1 MIGTLGGNDTISYYE
16 MAEPTTRDGLIDTL
30 GGNGSSGSDGADT
43 LLASYFGGNGSSE
56 SDGADTLLAG
66 YSADNGS
73 SDGKKLKQLRP
84 LGQQLFSSQEE
95 SGETIP
101 VASDITLTSEP
112 PVVGKTITVTHN
124 RDSGG
129 RSLRSAVADST
140 KVTLKNLIIANGTGG
155 SQEEPTESG
164 GNDLT
169 GEDYSEAS
177 PYDTIPTGN
186 GNDGFRS
193 TLGIINTGNG
203 HDSLIGGDSELR
215 PISEIL
221 LPLPPTPSFRWNGFP
236 GLSAIERSQ
245 EAVSEFSGISSVE
258 ATLLLPSL
266 QKVREA
272 ARRLSGFITGDHGN
286 DSLF

>member
-1 MIGTLGGNDTISYYE
+1 MPKPKSKRTVLLQSSNHDSE
-16 MAEPTTRDGLIDTL
+16 SDSLSDAVA
-30 GGNGSSGSDGADT
+30 GSQNEST
-43 LLASYFGGNGSSE
+43 E

-112 PVVGKTITVTHN
+112 PVLAKTITVTNN

-203 HDSLIGGDSELR
+203 DDFLIGGYSELR
-215 PISEIL
+215 PISEIIT
-221 LPLPPTPSFRWNGFP
+221 LPPERPNPSPAFTHSIDGEISLQFNGFP
-236 GLSAIERSQ
+236 GLSAIGRSQ
-245 EAVSEFSGISSVE
+245 EAVSEFSGVSSVE
-258 ATLLLPSL
+258 ATLLLLPSL

-272 ARRLSGFITGDHGN
+272 ARRLSGFITGGNGN